1 MTIKKQKVYMS
12 VLMCGTVLMATT
24 LFATT
29 TFADS
34 STTVSTIETDSIT
47 NKVSNSSVTSNS
59 DNSVSTSVGSSEA
72 VSTTEADSITNKV
85 SNSSVNS
92 NTNNSSSISAV
103 SPMAEAMTEANS
115 NTNKISEEQNTDNN
129 LSNSNDNGN
138 VLTNVVNS
146 TQLPEKAKGDNEDNS
161 VVPKSDLKLNSEK
174 STTSVNSISFSE
186 LTAEEYIKKLL
197 NDGSIIIS
205 NVRFTGS
212 PKAIRTFINGLSIL
226 GIDKGVILATGGL
239 SGTGIGK
246 DESLGQPGDKDI
258 ESQIGLPTY
267 DAVSIGFDFI
277 PKYSNLSFNYIFGSR
292 EYPDFV
298 GTQYNDA
305 FAFFVNGINVAK
317 VPGTD
322 ETVAINNVNSKKNSD
337 YFIDNTDSHLGNL
350 PTIEFGGITKVLP
363 INTTIV
369 PNATNHIKIV
379 IADTGDSS
387 LSSFVGIE
395 SGSFKSKGSITVH
408 YVDDNNNT
416 ISDTIITNIASG
428 DGYKTE
434 KKEIN
439 GYVFKEVI
447 GNPEGIFKDEDQT
460 ITYVYTKTP
469 VTPVIPVIPVTP
481 VTPADNNKGAII
493 TPTNMVSLS
502 NTDKTPINTVDATNV
517 LPMTGETT
525 NYLVKIVGVF
535 LLTIVSI
542 LGLMKVKPHKEQ

>member
-1 MTIKKQKVYMS
+1 MIIMTIKKQKVYMS

-34 STTVSTIETDSIT
+34 STTVSTIETDNIT
-47 NKVSNSSVTSNS
+47 NKVSNSSVTSIS
-59 DNSVSTSVGSSEA
+59 DNSISTSVGSSVT
-72 VSTTEADSITNKV
+72 VSTTEADSSVNKI
-85 SNSSVNS
+85 SNSSVIS
-92 NTNNSSSISAV
+92 NTNNSSSVLDDS
-103 SPMAEAMTEANS
+103 SMAEPIAEANS
-115 NTNKISEEQNTDNN
+115 STNKISEEQNIDNN
-129 LSNSNDNGN
+129 LLNSNDNGN
-138 VLTNVVNS
+138 VSTTVAKS
-146 TQLPEKAKGDNEDNS
+146 TQLPEKTKEDKENNS

-174 STTSVNSISFSE
+174 SATLVNNISFSE
-186 LTAEEYIKKLL
+186 LTPEEYIKQLL

-212 PKAIRTFINGLSIL
+212 PKAIRAFINELSIL

-239 SGTGIGK
+239 SGTGIGE

-267 DAVSIGFDFI
+267 DAVSIEFDFI

-292 EYPDFV
+292 EYPDYV
-298 GTQYNDA
+298 GTEYNDA

-317 VPGTD
+317 IPGTD

-363 INTTIV
+363 INTTVV
-369 PNATNHIKIV
+369 PHTTNHIKIV
-379 IADTGDSS
+379 IADTGDSA

-408 YVDDNNNT
+408 YVDDNNNI
-416 ISDTIITNIASG
+416 ISDTIITNVASG
-428 DGYKTE
+428 DAYKTE

-447 GNPEGIFKDEDQT
+447 GNPEGVFKDEDQT
-460 ITYVYTKTP
+460 ITYVYTKKS
-469 VTPVIPVIPVTP
+469 VTPV
-481 VTPADNNKGAII
+481 DNNKGTII
-493 TPTNMVSLS
+493 TPTNTVSVS

-525 NYLVKIVGVF
+525 NSLVKIVGVF

-542 LGLMKVKPHKEQ
+542 LGLTKVKLHKEQ